1 MRHGSPVEAS
11 RVPPVGDRLHRRLG
25 LVLVMVCLVGF
36 GGWAVSAELAV
47 SVIAPGRVTVAS
59 AKRTV
64 QHLEGGIVQ
73 RIEVDD
79 GDRVE
84 EGQPL
89 VVLDDTRVESRL
101 EMARSQYLINR
112 AAEVRLMAEQA
123 GQETLSFP
131 PELRHPEQARLE
143 QLTAVQR
150 GLFHARREGH
160 QGALAALDQQ
170 TEQLYRRIEGRE
182 SMIRVSREQM
192 ASLREDAEAY
202 RSLFK
207 DGLGDN
213 RRLRELEREIL
224 QYQGEIEQHRTEI
237 ARLRSR
243 IKENDLQ
250 KQVRIQAF
258 RQEVGERLRETRRQ
272 ITDAEERLTAL
283 RDQRRRTTIE
293 APVAGTVVGLAVHT
307 RGAVIEPG
315 TTILEVVPRGE
326 AFVVEARVSD
336 RDIDNVYPGQPAE
349 IRFSAFNT
357 GRSRLIEGTVQR
369 VSADSFEDE
378 ATGRR
383 YYQVRVRVNEAER
396 NAMPEEMRLMAGMP
410 AEVRLHTSRR
420 TLASYLAKPVTD
432 MLARALRAD

>member
-1 MRHGSPVEAS
+1 MSYSSSVEPS
-11 RVPPVGDRLHRRLG
+11 RVPPVGDRPHRRLG
-25 LVLVMVCLVGF
+25 LVLLVVCLFGF
-36 GGWAVSAELAV
+36 GGWALSAELAV

-59 AKRTV
+59 AKKTV
-64 QHLEGGIVQ
+64 QHLEGGIVR
-73 RIEVDD
+73 RIGVED

-84 EGQPL
+84 EGEPL
-89 VVLDDTRVESRL
+89 LVLDDTRVESRL
-101 EMARSQYLINR
+101 QIARSQYLINR

-123 GQETLSFP
+123 GQETLRFP
-131 PELRHPEQARLE
+131 PELRDPEQARLE

-150 GLFHARREGH
+150 GLFHARRE
-160 QGALAALDQQ
+160 ALDGTLASLDQQ
-170 TEQLYRRIEGRE
+170 TEQLHRRIEGRE
-182 SMIRVSREQM
+182 SMIRVSRDQL

-237 ARLRSR
+237 SRLRSR
-243 IKENDLQ
+243 ISENDLQ
-250 KQVRIQAF
+250 KRVRVQEF

-272 ITDAEERLTAL
+272 IADAEERLTAL
-283 RDQRRRTTIE
+283 RDQRRRTTLT

-315 TTILEVVPRGE
+315 TTILEIVPRGE
-326 AFVVEARVSD
+326 AFVVEARVADS
-336 RDIDNVYPGQPAE
+336 DIDNVYPGQLAE
-349 IRFSAFNT
+349 IRFSAFNR
-357 GRSRLIEGTVQR
+357 GRSRVIEGAVGR

-383 YYQVRVRVNEAER
+383 YYQVRIRVSEAER
-396 NAMPEEMRLMAGMP
+396 DAMPETMRLMAGMP
-410 AEVRLHTSRR
+410 AEVRLHTASR

>member
-1 MRHGSPVEAS
+1 MSHSSPAKSS

-25 LVLVMVCLVGF
+25 LALVLVCLCGF

-59 AKRTV
+59 SKKTV

-73 RIEVDD
+73 RIDVED

-84 EGQPL
+84 EGQSL

-101 EMARSQYLINR
+101 QIARSQYLINR

-123 GQETLSFP
+123 DQDTLRFP
-131 PELRHPEQARLE
+131 PELRDPEQARLQ

-150 GLFHARREGH
+150 GLFHARREALD
-160 QGALAALDQQ
+160 GALASLDQQ
-170 TEQLYRRIEGRE
+170 TEQLHRRIEGRE
-182 SMIRVSREQM
+182 SMIRVSRDQL

-243 IKENDLQ
+243 ISENDLQ
-250 KQVRIQAF
+250 KQVRIQEF
-258 RQEVGERLRETRRQ
+258 RQEVGERLRETRRE
-272 ITDAEERLTAL
+272 IADAEERLTAL
-283 RDQRRRTTIE
+283 RDQRRRTTIA

-315 TTILEVVPRGE
+315 TTILEIVPRGE
-326 AFVVEARVSD
+326 AFVVEARVAD
-336 RDIDNVYPGQPAE
+336 QDIDNVYPGQPAE
-349 IRFSAFNT
+349 IRFSAFNR
-357 GRSRLIEGTVQR
+357 GRSRVIEGTVRR

-378 ATGRR
+378 STGRR
-383 YYQVRVRVNEAER
+383 FYKVRLRVSEAER
-396 NAMPEEMRLMAGMP
+396 EAMPEAMRLMAGMP
-410 AEVRLHTSRR
+410 AEVRLHTASR

>member
-1 MRHGSPVEAS
+1 MNHS
-11 RVPPVGDRLHRRLG
+11 PPVDPRRTPPVSDRRHRRLG
-25 LVLVMVCLVGF
+25 LALVLVCLGGF
-36 GGWAVSAELAV
+36 GAWAVSAELAV

-59 AKRTV
+59 AKKTV

-73 RIEVDD
+73 RLEVED

-84 EGQPL
+84 EGETL
-89 VVLDDTRVESRL
+89 LVLDDTRVESRL
-101 EMARSQYLINR
+101 QIARSQYLINR

-123 GQETLSFP
+123 GEETLRFP
-131 PELRHPEQARLE
+131 SELRDPDQARLE

-150 GLFHARREGH
+150 GLFHARREALD
-160 QGALAALDQQ
+160 GALASLDQQ
-170 TEQLYRRIEGRE
+170 TEQLHRRIEGRE
-182 SMIRVSREQM
+182 SMIRVSREQLT
-192 ASLREDAEAY
+192 SLREDADAY

-243 IKENDLQ
+243 ISENDLQ
-250 KQVRIQAF
+250 KRVRIQEF

-272 ITDAEERLTAL
+272 IADAEERLTAL
-283 RDQRRRTTIE
+283 RDQRRRTTIT

-315 TTILEVVPRGE
+315 TTILEIVPRGE
-326 AFVVEARVSD
+326 DFVVEARVADS
-336 RDIDNVYPGQPAE
+336 DIDHVYPGQDAE
-349 IRFSAFNT
+349 IRFSAFNQ
-357 GRSRLIEGTVQR
+357 GRSRVIEGTVQR

-383 YYQVRVRVNEAER
+383 YYEVRIRVSEVER
-396 NAMPEEMRLMAGMP
+396 ETLPEGMRLMTGMP
-410 AEVRLHTSRR
+410 AEVRLHTTSR
-420 TLASYLAKPVTD
+420 TLASYLVKPVTD
-432 MLARALRAD
+432 MLTRALRAD